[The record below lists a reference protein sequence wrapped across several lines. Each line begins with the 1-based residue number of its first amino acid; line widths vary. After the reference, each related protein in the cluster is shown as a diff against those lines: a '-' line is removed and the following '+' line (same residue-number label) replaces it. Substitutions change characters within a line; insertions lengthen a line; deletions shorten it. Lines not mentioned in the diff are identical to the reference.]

1 MAFNILEYNFNY
13 PENWQLVR
21 LGDIAQ
27 INPETI
33 GKNTDLKFIKYID
46 ISSVS
51 SHFFEKPKEIAIS
64 DAPSRAK
71 RKLKDNDFII
81 STVRP
86 NLKQY
91 AFLNKVE
98 HNWICSTGFCVV
110 RANNEHLSWYLYSL
124 VSSEIF
130 TDYLTRIA
138 DGGAYPAFNPK
149 EIEDAIIPLPD
160 EDSIIKIASFTKNIN
175 EKIHL
180 NQQTNQTL
188 EHIAAAIFKSW
199 FVDFDPVRAKADC
212 LANGGSM
219 ADANLS
225 AMVVISGKSPDE
237 LAQLQADNPQDY
249 DELWQLAEHFP
260 CEWVE
265 NAEFGEVPKGWETS
279 TIGESYNVVMG
290 QSPNGESYNEQGNG
304 TLFYQGRAEFGWRF
318 PSPRL
323 FTTEPKRMA
332 KVNDILM
339 SVRAP
344 VGDLNVALENCCI
357 GRGLCALSHK
367 SEVFS
372 FGFYQMKNL
381 KSLLDVFNGEGTV
394 FGSINQKDLKSIQ
407 VLNPDKKMI
416 LMFDKF
422 IYPID
427 EQIKNNTQ
435 ENLSLTKTRDELLPK
450 LLSGEI
456 EL

>member
-51 SHFFEKPKEIAIS
+51 SHSFEKPKEIAIS

-110 RANNEHLSWYLYSL
+110 RANNENLSWYLYSL

-199 FVDFDPVRAKADC
+199 FVDFDPVRAKAAA
-212 LANGGSM
+212 LSEGKSEHEANLTAMSVICGKDTSELNDTEYKALWEI
-219 ADANLS
+219 ADAFPS
-225 AMVVISGKSPDE
+225 EFGDE
-237 LAQLQADNPQDY
+237 GLPIGWKFNQADNLFEVGIGKTPPRKETEWFSDNANDMEWISIKDMGNQGMFITESGEY
-249 DELWQLAEHFP
+249 LKAEA
-260 CEWVE
+260 V
-265 NAEFGEVPKGWETS
+265 
-279 TIGESYNVVMG
+279 
-290 QSPNGESYNEQGNG
+290 
-304 TLFYQGRAEFGWRF
+304 
-318 PSPRL
+318 
-323 FTTEPKRMA
+323 
-332 KVNDILM
+332 
-339 SVRAP
+339 
-344 VGDLNVALENCCI
+344 
-357 GRGLCALSHK
+357 
-367 SEVFS
+367 
-372 FGFYQMKNL
+372 
-381 KSLLDVFNGEGTV
+381 
-394 FGSINQKDLKSIQ
+394 
-407 VLNPDKKMI
+407 
-416 LMFDKF
+416 DKF
-422 IYPID
+422 N
-427 EQIKNNTQ
+427 IKKIPKNTVI
-435 ENLSLTKTRDELLPK
+435 LSFKLTVSRVSITTKKQLPTK
-450 LLSGEI
+450 LLLILKFLAHQNSAQSFYI
-456 EL
+456 VI